1 MTELATAS
9 LEVPQTGSSSAM
21 GAQAAPA
28 APRKRRAPAGLKCG
42 ECGKRFGGPRAASR
56 LGAHKY
62 SKHTRA
68 KAQAPVNP
76 ADADVEAI
84 RALTKAF
91 FALSPAAQQYVRALL
106 AR

>member
-28 APRKRRAPAGLKCG
+28 APRKRRAPAGLKCSEPG
-42 ECGKRFGGPRAASR
+42 CGKRFTGPRAASK

-62 SKHTRA
+62 AKHVKG
-68 KAQAPVNP
+68 KAVAAAPAFSV
-76 ADADVEAI
+76 AATIKVLEAQ
-84 RALTKAF
+84 RDRLTSAIAVLKA
-91 FALSPAAQQYVRALL
+91 V
-106 AR
+106 